1 MNFDVF
7 GNVVKH
13 SPEYLIYLMG
23 TLFLWELFLA
33 DSGKKTAKIKT
44 HKHLGAI

>member
-1 MNFDVF
+1 MNFDMF

-13 SPEYLIYLMG
+13 SPEYLIYPVG

-33 DSGKKTAKIKT
+33 DSGEKQPKLKPTNI
-44 HKHLGAI
+44 